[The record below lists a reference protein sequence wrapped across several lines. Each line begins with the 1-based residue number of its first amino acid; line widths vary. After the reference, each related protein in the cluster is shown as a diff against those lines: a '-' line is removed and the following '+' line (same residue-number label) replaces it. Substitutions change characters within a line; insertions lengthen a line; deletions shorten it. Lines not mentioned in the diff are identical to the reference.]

1 MTLESEVLETSLQAV
16 VLHGQAQPALSF
28 SATGD

>member
-1 MTLESEVLETSLQAV
+1 MTVPSEVLATSLQAV
-16 VLHGQAQPALSF
+16 VLHGQAQPALYF